1 MQSRIFNYIY
11 TQPTKNILYNPKL
24 QNHINHCERV
34 NVKYTTQ
41 ENYKLNFRKEYFK
54 IRPLF
59 FSIVKQ
65 IIENSAQTGRSDD
78 NLI

>member
-59 FSIVKQ
+59 FSSSEANNRKLCADWEI
-65 IIENSAQTGRSDD
+65 GR
-78 NLI
+78 